1 MWPFDVACPMDVVF
15 LTENGQQKVR
25 MNRRAYFP
33 MAEIVRAHNFSSSA
47 FPGGLPQSGG
57 RK

>member
-1 MWPFDVACPMDVVF
+1 
-15 LTENGQQKVR
+15 